1 MAYLTDLFIAEHP
14 LNAHDLLRV
23 EICNRRGKYVTRI
36 SRWKRSAG
44 KICRTGESFEFG
56 AKHTADLIAVLALA
70 DTAARRLAALDRS
83 AA

>member
-1 MAYLTDLFIAEHP
+1 LTELFIAEHS

-36 SRWKRSAG
+36 SRWKRSGAG
-44 KICRTGESFEFG
+44 KVGRTGESFEFG
-56 AKHTADLIAVLALA
+56 ARHTADLIAALVLA
-70 DTAARRLAALDRS
+70 DAAVRRLAALDRS